1 MDILNGRPEGMDFDE
16 YKAKLKLQKILIKH
30 KKKGNIVWLAKLH
43 NSPVVVKQ
51 LIDAK
56 LVDTLG
62 QLLHKGQ
69 TFIGST
75 KELTNDVR

>member
-1 MDILNGRPEGMDFDE
+1 MDILNGRPDDTSFKE
-16 YKAKLKLQKILIKH
+16 YKSRLRAQKALIKQ
-30 KKKGNIVWLAKLH
+30 KKKGHVIWLAKLH
-43 NSPVVVKQ
+43 NSPVVIKQ